1 MSSKKGEWLK
11 KTSALWFMAMICCAL
26 WGSAFP
32 CIKIGYQLFKIPAD
46 AVSSQ
51 MLFAGMRFTLAGIL
65 VIVIGS
71 LMGRKFMVPRK
82 ETWKKIL
89 ILSLFQ
95 TIIQYIFFYIGLANT
110 TGVKSSIIEAANV
123 FFVILLASLVFRQEK
138 LTASKILGCV
148 VGFAGVVLINLN
160 QGGMDAGIKLTGE
173 GFILLSAFSYAMSS
187 VFLKKFGKDEDPMLL
202 SGYQFVIGGLV
213 ITICGLLTGGTI
225 TTFTAGST
233 GMLFYL
239 AIVSAGAYSI
249 WGNLLKY
256 NPASKVAVFGFMNP
270 VFGVILSALLLH
282 EQEQAFGWMG
292 LTALVLVCVDIFVV
306 NRDSSKTIM

>member
-1 MSSKKGEWLK
+1 
-11 KTSALWFMAMICCAL
+11 
-26 WGSAFP
+26 
-32 CIKIGYQLFKIPAD
+32 
-46 AVSSQ
+46 
-51 MLFAGMRFTLAGIL
+51 
-65 VIVIGS
+65 
-71 LMGRKFMVPRK
+71 
-82 ETWKKIL
+82 
-89 ILSLFQ
+89 
-95 TIIQYIFFYIGLANT
+95 
-110 TGVKSSIIEAANV
+110 
-123 FFVILLASLVFRQEK
+123 
-138 LTASKILGCV
+138 
-148 VGFAGVVLINLN
+148 
-160 QGGMDAGIKLTGE
+160 MDAGIKLTGE

-213 ITICGLLTGGTI
+213 ITMCGLLTGGTI

-292 LTALVLVCVDIFVV
+292 LTALVLVCVGIFVV
-306 NRDSSKTIM
+306 NRDSR

>member
-1 MSSKKGEWLK
+1 
-11 KTSALWFMAMICCAL
+11 MAMICCAL

-32 CIKIGYQLFKIPAD
+32 CIKIGYRLFEIPAD
-46 AVSSQ
+46 AVNSQ

-71 LMGRKFMVPRK
+71 LTGRKCMVPK
-82 ETWKKIL
+82 KGTWKKIL

-110 TGVKSSIIEAANV
+110 TGVKASIIEAANV

-138 LTASKILGCV
+138 LTVLKILGCV

-160 QGGMDAGIKLTGE
+160 QGGLDTGVKLTGE

-187 VFLKKFGKDEDPMLL
+187 VFLKQFGKDEDPMML
-202 SGYQFVIGGLV
+202 SGYQFVIGGAV
-213 ITICGLLTGGTI
+213 ITLCGLLTGAKI
-225 TTFTAGST
+225 TAFTAEST

-292 LTALVLVCVDIFVV
+292 LTALVLVCAGIFVV
-306 NRDSSKTIM
+306 NRDSR

>member
-1 MSSKKGEWLK
+1 MLSKKGEWLK
-11 KTSALWFMAMICCAL
+11 KTPVLCFMAMICCAL

-32 CIKIGYQLFKIPAD
+32 CIKIGYRLFEIPAD
-46 AVSSQ
+46 AVNSQ

-71 LMGRKFMVPRK
+71 LTGRKCMVPK
-82 ETWKKIL
+82 KGTWKKIL

-110 TGVKSSIIEAANV
+110 TGVKASIIEAANV

-138 LTASKILGCV
+138 LTVLKILGCV

-160 QGGMDAGIKLTGE
+160 QGGLDTGVKLTGE

-187 VFLKKFGKDEDPMLL
+187 VFLKQFGKDEDPMML
-202 SGYQFVIGGLV
+202 SGYQFVIGGAV
-213 ITICGLLTGGTI
+213 ITLCGLLTGAKI
-225 TTFTAGST
+225 TAFTAEST

-292 LTALVLVCVDIFVV
+292 LTALVLVCAGIFVV
-306 NRDSSKTIM
+306 NRDSR

>member
-11 KTSALWFMAMICCAL
+11 KTPALCFMAMICCAL

-82 ETWKKIL
+82 EVWKKIL

-123 FFVILLASLVFRQEK
+123 FFVILLASLVFRQ
-138 LTASKILGCV
+138 A
-148 VGFAGVVLINLN
+148 LI
-160 QGGMDAGIKLTGE
+160 E
-173 GFILLSAFSYAMSS
+173 RS
-187 VFLKKFGKDEDPMLL
+187 V
-202 SGYQFVIGGLV
+202 
-213 ITICGLLTGGTI
+213 
-225 TTFTAGST
+225 TFT
-233 GMLFYL
+233 
-239 AIVSAGAYSI
+239 
-249 WGNLLKY
+249 
-256 NPASKVAVFGFMNP
+256 
-270 VFGVILSALLLH
+270 LS
-282 EQEQAFGWMG
+282 F
-292 LTALVLVCVDIFVV
+292 
-306 NRDSSKTIM
+306 R

>member
-1 MSSKKGEWLK
+1 
-11 KTSALWFMAMICCAL
+11 
-26 WGSAFP
+26 
-32 CIKIGYQLFKIPAD
+32 
-46 AVSSQ
+46 
-51 MLFAGMRFTLAGIL
+51 
-65 VIVIGS
+65 
-71 LMGRKFMVPRK
+71 MGRKFMVPRK
-82 ETWKKIL
+82 EAWKKIL

-213 ITICGLLTGGTI
+213 ITMCGLLTGGTI

-292 LTALVLVCVDIFVV
+292 LTALVLVCVGIFVV
-306 NRDSSKTIM
+306 NRDSR